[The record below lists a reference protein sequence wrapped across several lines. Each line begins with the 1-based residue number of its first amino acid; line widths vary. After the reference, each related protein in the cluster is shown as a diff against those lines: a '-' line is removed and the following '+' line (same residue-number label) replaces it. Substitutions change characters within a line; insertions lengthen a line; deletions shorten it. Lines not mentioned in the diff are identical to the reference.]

1 MTPVPSAASASLPRS
16 AIPSPSTSPTSSPI
30 ASAILWPVLFAP
42 LAVVLLV
49 LLIVVVAAILY
60 YKRRRRFLNL
70 KHGRSKEPSPEDS
83 RTKIVHDIMHAKY
96 STFHRQYFQV
106 FTIALWL
113 NHPECWLAGKHRHLL
128 SLLKAEPFKILLQ
141 WDRRYLCVLW
151 KGH

>member
-1 MTPVPSAASASLPRS
+1 MTPVPSAASASLPGS

-70 KHGRSKEPSPEDS
+70 KRGLNRED
-83 RTKIVHDIMHAKY
+83 K
-96 STFHRQYFQV
+96 STERLDAGW
-106 FTIALWL
+106 FT
-113 NHPECWLAGKHRHLL
+113 
-128 SLLKAEPFKILLQ
+128 PF
-141 WDRRYLCVLW
+141 
-151 KGH
+151 